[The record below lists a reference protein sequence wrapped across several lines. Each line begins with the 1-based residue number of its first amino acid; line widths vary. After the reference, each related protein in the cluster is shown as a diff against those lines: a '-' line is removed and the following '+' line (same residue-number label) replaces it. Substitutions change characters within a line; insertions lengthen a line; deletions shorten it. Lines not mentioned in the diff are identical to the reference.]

1 MVSNMV
7 SHSQMGLILKINN
20 MKPDPK
26 LIDSMAKRYRH
37 DFGLLDRKEQ
47 DSIRTTMTQL
57 WEEVVGIGFYKINKT
72 NNMNKIE
79 KAISDIESH
88 IKSLDSDI
96 LALETE
102 RKSFKKQ
109 LDALERIRDDNSIP
123 HDKNTQSCE
132 KNYPGVLTI
141 SSEPDEVSY
150 GSICPCNPALGGNG
164 ICNCTMGNMMVSNPK
179 KYRYLTTTNHHQTD
193 THTGYPNGTAHYTT
207 GTIEKY
213 GNP

>member
-1 MVSNMV
+1 
-7 SHSQMGLILKINN
+7 

-26 LIDSMAKRYRH
+26 LIDSMAMRYRH
-37 DFGLLDRKEQ
+37 DFGLLDRNEQ

-79 KAISDIESH
+79 RAISDIKSH

-123 HDKNTQSCE
+123 HDENTQSWE
-132 KNYPGVLTI
+132 KNYPGGFSI
-141 SSEPDEVSY
+141 SSEPDEVPY
-150 GSICPCNPALGGNG
+150 ASICSCNPANGGSG
-164 ICNCTMGNMMVSNPK
+164 ICGCIMGNQMVSNPK
-179 KYRYLTTTNHHQTD
+179 KYVQPITIVKTTTD
-193 THTGYPNGTAHYTT
+193 THIGMPNGNVTPTNS
-207 GTIEKY
+207 KKK
-213 GNP
+213 N

>member
-1 MVSNMV
+1 
-7 SHSQMGLILKINN
+7 

-26 LIDSMAKRYRH
+26 LIDSMAMRYRH
-37 DFGLLDRKEQ
+37 DFGLLDRNEQ

-79 KAISDIESH
+79 RAISDIKSH

-123 HDKNTQSCE
+123 HDENTQSWE
-132 KNYPGVLTI
+132 KNYPGGFSI
-141 SSEPDEVSY
+141 SSEPDEVPY
-150 GSICPCNPALGGNG
+150 ASICSCNPANGGSG
-164 ICNCTMGNMMVSNPK
+164 ICGCIMGNQMVPNPK
-179 KYRYLTTTNHHQTD
+179 KY
-193 THTGYPNGTAHYTT
+193 GYPKINSKTSTDFHIGMPNGNINYTNGTT
-207 GTIEKY
+207 GVDIINQEK
-213 GNP
+213 